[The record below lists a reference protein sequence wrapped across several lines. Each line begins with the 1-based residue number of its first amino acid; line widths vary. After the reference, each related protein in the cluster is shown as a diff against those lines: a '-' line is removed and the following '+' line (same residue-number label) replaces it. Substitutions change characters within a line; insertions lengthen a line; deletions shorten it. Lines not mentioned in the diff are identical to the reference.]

1 MASHSRPLANIL
13 CKGTKKGAPKKDMG
27 DKGMMKKDMMQ
38 SSMMKKSMGNKK
50 SK

>member
-13 CKGTKKGAPKKDMG
+13 CKGTKKSAPKKDMVKL
-27 DKGMMKKDMMQ
+27 DMKKDMKV
-38 SSMMKKSMGNKK
+38 KKDMGKK

>member
-13 CKGTKKGAPKKDMG
+13 CKGTKKSAPKKDMMQM
-27 DKGMMKKDMMQ
+27 DMKKEI
-38 SSMMKKSMGNKK
+38 MKKPTSKK

>member
-13 CKGTKKGAPKKDMG
+13 CKGTKKGAPKKDMMQM
-27 DKGMMKKDMMQ
+27 DIKKDIKVKKDM
-38 SSMMKKSMGNKK
+38 GKK

>member
-13 CKGTKKGAPKKDMG
+13 CKGTKKSAPKKDMG
-27 DKGMMKKDMMQ
+27 DKGTMKKDMMQ
-38 SSMMKKSMGNKK
+38 MSMMKKTMKDKK

>member
-13 CKGTKKGAPKKDMG
+13 CKGTKKSAPKKDSVKM
-27 DKGMMKKDMMQ
+27 DIKKE
-38 SSMMKKSMGNKK
+38 SGKK